1 MHVPALVSTI
11 AIALGAALIFG
22 ALAMRLRLSPI
33 VGYLVAGIAVGPH
46 TPGLV
51 ADSGLATQLAEI
63 GIALLMF
70 GVGLHFSPR
79 ELAAVRRVAV
89 PGALAQSLVATL
101 AGAGIGLAWGWGLGA
116 GIVLG
121 LAVSVASTVVLIRA
135 LEDHD
140 LLASSA
146 GRTAIGWLI
155 VEDLLTVVILVV
167 LPAAAGIL
175 GGTAAAEGG
184 HSVGF
189 VLGATLLKVGLL
201 VAVVLVAG
209 RRVVPWLLDRVA
221 SLGSRELFTL
231 GVLGIALGI
240 AVGSAWAAG
249 VSMALGA
256 FLAGMAVGQSDLSHR
271 AAADSIP
278 LRDAF
283 AVLFFVSV
291 GMLFDPKLVVEA
303 PGLLLATLGVIL
315 VVKPLVAIVLVLA
328 FGRPL
333 RTALTIGI
341 ALAQVGE
348 FSFILTQVGS
358 ELGLLPQAGHD
369 AVLAGALVSITLNPM
384 LFRLIG
390 PLDRFVQSHPRLQ
403 SIMGG
408 RKRRAARLEESIAR
422 HGLRDHVV
430 LCGSGRVGT
439 VVGRVLAQRG
449 WRSVVIESDRART
462 RKLRERGAHVLDGDA
477 ASPIVL
483 DHAHVR
489 DAALLVVT
497 FDDPVTTRLVLQHAL
512 QVNPSLPA
520 IVRVGS
526 RGERDR
532 VEAIPGVQA
541 VMGEFEAAAEM
552 SRRAL
557 RARGVSMIET
567 EAVIL
572 DLRRLDQR
580 DPAAELTAS
589 LVPLEVPEGTAIHG
603 RTLASLRLPASV
615 RVVTVQRAGAEI
627 IARGDTTIEA
637 GDLLLVLA
645 DADGL
650 GELRAVIE
658 RPAARP

>member
-1 MHVPALVSTI
+1 MHVPALLSTI
-11 AIALGAALIFG
+11 AIALCAALICG
-22 ALAMRLRLSPI
+22 AIASRLRLSPI

-51 ADSGLATQLAEI
+51 ADSGIAMQLAEI
-63 GIALLMF
+63 GVALLMF

-79 ELAAVRRVAV
+79 DLMAVRKVAV
-89 PGALAQSLVATL
+89 PGALAQSAAATL
-101 AGAGIGLAWGWGLGA
+101 AGAAIGLAWGWGMGA
-116 GIVLG
+116 GLVLG
-121 LAVSVASTVVLIRA
+121 MAVSVASTVVLIRA
-135 LEDHD
+135 LEDQD
-140 LLASSA
+140 LMASAA
-146 GRTAIGWLI
+146 GRTAVGWLI

-167 LPAAAGIL
+167 LPAAAGLL
-175 GGTAAAEGG
+175 GGTPDGSASLPA
-184 HSVGF
+184 
-189 VLGATLLKVGLL
+189 VLGVTILKVGLL
-201 VAVVLVAG
+201 VAVVLVLG
-209 RRVVPWLLDRVA
+209 RRAVPWLLDRVA
-221 SLGSRELFTL
+221 RLGSRELFTL

-291 GMLFDPKLVVEA
+291 GMLFDPRFVIES
-303 PGLLLATLGVIL
+303 PGLLLATLAVIL
-315 VVKPLVAIVLVLA
+315 VAKPLVAIVLVLA

-358 ELGLLPQAGHD
+358 DLGLLPQVGHD

-384 LFRLIG
+384 LFGLIG
-390 PLDRFVQSHPRLQ
+390 PIDRWAQRNGRLQ
-403 SIMGG
+403 ALLGDRGAGSRQAIE
-408 RKRRAARLEESIAR
+408 AAAA

-449 WRSVVIESDRART
+449 WPSVVIESDRART
-462 RKLRERGAHVLDGDA
+462 RKLRERGQRVIDGDA
-477 ASPIVL
+477 ASPLVL

-489 DAALLVVT
+489 DASLLMIT
-497 FDDPVTTRLVLQHAL
+497 FDDPVTSRLVLQHAR
-512 QVNPSLPA
+512 QVNPGLPA

-526 RGERDR
+526 RGERDNL
-532 VEAIPGVQA
+532 EAMGGVQA
-541 VMGEFEAAAEM
+541 VMGEFEAAAEIA
-552 SRRAL
+552 RRAL
-557 RARGVSMIET
+557 RARGVSMLET

-572 DLRRLDQR
+572 NLRSLDRR
-580 DPAAELTAS
+580 DPAADLSAS
-589 LVPLEVPEGTAIHG
+589 LVPLDVPATSGIRG
-603 RTLASLRLPASV
+603 RTLASLSLPANV
-615 RVVTVQRAGAEI
+615 RIVTVRRGGEEI
-627 IARGDTTIEA
+627 IARGDTQLEP
-637 GDLLLVLA
+637 GDRLLVLA
-645 DADGL
+645 DAAGL
-650 GELRAVIE
+650 DALRTILEGA
-658 RPAARP
+658 PAPP